1 MLVPCS
7 EYGRIRIRICFQI
20 RRQNINR
27 VRIRNTVPVPVPG
40 TVAITQ
46 SFKFDKF
53 QYFVHNLLLMCK
65 PVGIEHLIC

>member
-27 VRIRNTVPVPVPG
+27 IRIRNTVPVPG